1 MAEKKRAN
9 PWRWLVLLVLVG
21 GVVWALASGATSVL
35 TLENLKARQADLAAW
50 GAANPWRA
58 AGLFFLTYVAV
69 AAASIPG
76 AAVMTLGAGAL
87 FGVGEG
93 VLLVSFAS
101 AIGASLAFLVA
112 RFVLRAT
119 ACVRATAS
127 DSPRSTPA
135 SSATVPSTCLLYTS
149 PSPRDGLLSRMPS
162 SA

>member
-58 AGLFFLTYVAV
+58 AGLFFLTYVAM
-69 AAASIPG
+69 AALSIPG
-76 AAVMTLGAGAL
+76 AAIMTLGGGAL

-101 AIGASLAFLVA
+101 TIGATLAFLIA
-112 RFVLRAT
+112 RFVLRD
-119 ACVRATAS
+119 ACVRASARV
-127 DSPRSTPA
+127 SPRSRKA
-135 SSATVPSTCLLYTS
+135 SSATAPSIS
-149 PSPRDGLLSRMPS
+149 SRSGWCRSFRS
-162 SA
+162 SW